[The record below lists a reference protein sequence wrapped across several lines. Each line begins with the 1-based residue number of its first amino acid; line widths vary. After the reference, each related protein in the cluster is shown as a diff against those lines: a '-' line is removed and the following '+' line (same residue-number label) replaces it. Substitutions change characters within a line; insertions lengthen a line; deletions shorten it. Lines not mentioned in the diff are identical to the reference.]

1 MKNDEQRLPF
11 DEAKAF
17 SKRLN
22 NTIRDWAAK
31 TFGEQCAHIVLDQ
44 VRLLAWRASVN
55 RQSPG
60 KYMLTQKEAIAFMEA
75 AEDIMEVVVSIR
87 WKAIH
92 GEEV

>member
-11 DEAKAF
+11 DEVKAF

-22 NTIRDWAAK
+22 NTIRDWAVK
-31 TFGEQCAHIVLDQ
+31 TFGEQCAHLVLNQ

-55 RQSPG
+55 RQLPG

-75 AEDIMEVVVSIR
+75 AEDIMEVVDSIR

>member
-11 DEAKAF
+11 DEMKAF
-17 SKRLN
+17 SERLN
-22 NTIRDWAAK
+22 NTIRDWAVK
-31 TFGEQCAHIVLDQ
+31 TFGEQCANIVLDQ
-44 VRLLAWRASVN
+44 VRRLAWRASVN
-55 RQSPG
+55 RQLPG

-75 AEDIMEVVVSIR
+75 AEDIMAVVDSIR